1 MNIVTFDDINE
12 SYTSGHNSCY
22 YHSGCSD
29 KAADVAV
36 LDINSIFEYEEHKLT
51 VCKENFSSVA
61 IIDDAGDF
69 DAFKNFGIT
78 AWIKREDLAQM
89 PNLLS
94 EIQQRMGL

>member
-12 SYTSGHNSCY
+12 NYTQGHKACY
-22 YHSGCSD
+22 YHSGCD
-29 KAADVAV
+29 NKTADVAI

-61 IIDDAGDF
+61 IIDDASDF

-94 EIQQRMGL
+94 EIQSRMGI